1 MKNYWNTDFLINLSI
16 PKSLFLNMSQ
26 FKNFKNRTWYKI
38 ELYIG
43 KGGAS
48 MFYALAIVLI
58 TTILLL
64 LSIRYLMLWLVP
76 DTTLPGGDFW
86 NNFYHLFL
94 EVTDPGTMANF
105 LEMPFWIKFT
115 AVLAG
120 MCGIVI
126 FSLLVAIITA
136 AVEKMLHTFSQGTTD
151 VYEKDHFLIIGN
163 NSRLTDILNEF
174 AIVSEYEKH
183 TVVILSETPKEE
195 IDNEIE
201 LSVKKLNKLKIV
213 TRTGKITSPAML
225 EKVSVDTAQAII
237 VLSACENFST
247 YEEKESSDTNVIKI
261 CYALSIAI
269 NKGHRIMVIP
279 EVYEEANREII
290 KNILHERVLQLDS
303 NSFMSRL
310 LVQTSLF
317 NGLVGVY
324 ETLFS
329 FEGSEIYFVK
339 NTIGKIKFGEVSYHL
354 KDGVAI
360 GYKCP
365 EKGLIINPSP
375 DDELN
380 ETQRLIVIMTDISK
394 YSYHSKKIQEPVA
407 LAYVRGK
414 NNPVLTSILI
424 IGWNT
429 ETAEVIAEY
438 DKYITSNSTFKLVL
452 TENCSP
458 EEEELEELKKNIN
471 AKLEVEKIELL
482 DEKYLKKLDLYSF
495 DMMVVLT
502 AFVNTNNTEAVD
514 SVNIKLLLLVK
525 KLLSDDTKKKPLI
538 VAEVLDTSNLELFD
552 HMGLSDF
559 LLSNRLISIFLAQ
572 LSKQPELIE
581 VYDRLLSKDGAEIYI
596 KPIANYLAKTGDE
609 YTFAD
614 LLLLGQQ
621 CKEIVIGYKKMLA
634 VPKENGRNYD
644 IVLNPPKNEKIR
656 LTDQDYL
663 VVISDES

>member
-1 MKNYWNTDFLINLSI
+1 MDT
-16 PKSLFLNMSQ
+16 

-43 KGGAS
+43 KGGSS
-48 MFYALAIVLI
+48 MFYALAVVLI
-58 TTILLL
+58 GTILLL
-64 LSIRYLMLWLVP
+64 LAIRYLMLWLVP

-105 LEMPFWIKFT
+105 LDMPFWVKFT
-115 AVLAG
+115 AVMAG

-136 AVEKMLHTFSQGTTD
+136 AVEKMLYTFSQGTTD

-163 NSRLTDILNEF
+163 NSRLTDILSEF
-174 AIVSEYEKH
+174 AIVSELQKH
-183 TVVILSETPKEE
+183 TVVILSETPKEDL
-195 IDNEIE
+195 DNEIA
-201 LSVKKLNKLKIV
+201 LSIKKPNKLKIV

-237 VLSACENFST
+237 VLSSCENFST
-247 YEEKESSDTNVIKI
+247 HEEKENSDTNVIKI

-269 NKGHRIMVIP
+269 NKGHKIMVIP
-279 EVYEEANREII
+279 EVYENANREII
-290 KNILHERVLQLDS
+290 KNILNERVLQLDA
-303 NSFMSRL
+303 NSFLSRL

-329 FEGSEIYFVK
+329 FDGSEIYFVQ
-339 NTIGKIKFGEVSYHL
+339 NTIGKIKFGEISYHL
-354 KDGVAI
+354 PDGIAI

-365 EKGLIINPSP
+365 EKGLVINPSP
-375 DDELN
+375 DEELN
-380 ETQRLIVIMTDISK
+380 GKERLIVIMTDISK
-394 YSYHSKKIQEPVA
+394 YSYQTKKICEPKQLTYSPKKTTPA
-407 LAYVRGK
+407 
-414 NNPVLTSILI
+414 LTSILI

-429 ETAEVIAEY
+429 ETADVIAEY
-438 DKYITSNSTFKLVL
+438 DKYITANSRFKLVL
-452 TENCSP
+452 TDNCAP
-458 EEEELEELKKNIN
+458 EEEELENLKQKIT

-482 DEKYLKKLDLYSF
+482 DEKYLKQLDLYAY

-502 AFVNTNNTEAVD
+502 AFVNTDNTEAVD

-525 KLLSDDTKKKPLI
+525 KILSDETRKKPLI

-596 KPIANYLAKTGDE
+596 KPITNYLSATNQS
-609 YTFAD
+609 YSFAD
-614 LLLLGQQ
+614 LMLLGQQ
-621 CKEIVIGYKKMLA
+621 CKDIVIGYKKTLSE
-634 VPKENGRNYD
+634 PKANGRNYE
-644 IVLNPPKNEKIR
+644 IVLNPPKDTKLTLTEK
-656 LTDQDYL
+656 DYL
-663 VVISDES
+663 VVISDEN